1 MRVLKWTGAV
11 LGALVFAAAIAL
23 LWLDR
28 AELRNPASRMLSAR
42 IGQPV
47 RMTSLDLS
55 VFTLTPRAVATGLEL
70 DNPSWAGREPMAR
83 AERVAI
89 HLSLPSLLRGD
100 VVLPRVEIRRPH
112 VRLIRT
118 EGGLANWPQGNRKR
132 RPAGR
137 AADLPLI
144 QHFLVEDGRLR
155 IVDRARNL
163 TFDGTIEARE
173 HVSNGAARP
182 LQASSR
188 GMLNGKPFRFQLTG
202 AALANIERTK
212 PYRFSYDVTA
222 GGTRMRARG
231 TLARPFDFGMYQA
244 DVTLA
249 GEDAA
254 DLYFLTGLA
263 LPNTP
268 PYRVSGH
275 VERSGSRVYLQSFTG
290 KVGDSDL
297 DVEAEIVLDRERP
310 LVKADITS
318 RSLDLDDLGVPL
330 GASPSIR
337 TGETASPEQRA
348 AARAM
353 AAKRKLFP
361 DAKLQANRLRAMDAD
376 VQFQAAKVTARRV
389 PLREVSFRLRV
400 DGGVLTLDPVS
411 FVLPQGR
418 ITGLAQ
424 LDARQDL
431 PAAVVDARIV
441 GLRLGQFRPR
451 NARDAP
457 LEGTL
462 LGRVY
467 LKGYG
472 ASIRELVSTADGE
485 LTLVLPKGEVREAF
499 AELTGINV
507 TRGLG
512 LLLRADDE
520 QTGVRCGVADF
531 ALKRGTLH
539 AKTIVFDT
547 DDVLISGRGSIDLG
561 AEAYDL
567 SIKGQPKKFRIMRVR
582 SPIAIRGPLRKPDIG
597 LESGESLTQTG
608 IAAALASL
616 VAPLAAVLAFVD
628 PGLAEDANCAG
639 LLAEAKRAGAPVKT
653 AQIEKARR
661 G

>member
-1 MRVLKWTGAV
+1 MRVLKWTGLA
-11 LGALVFAAAIAL
+11 LGALVLAAALAL
-23 LWLDR
+23 LWLDQ
-28 AELRNPASRMLSAR
+28 ADLHKPASRMLSAR

-47 RMTSLDLS
+47 RMATLDLD

-70 DNPSWAGREPMAR
+70 NNPRWAGREPMAR
-83 AERVAI
+83 AERVTI
-89 HLSLPSLLRGD
+89 HLRLPSLLRGE
-100 VVLPRVEIRRPH
+100 VVLPRVEIRRPD
-112 VRLIRT
+112 VRLLRT
-118 EGGLANWPQGNRKR
+118 EGGLANWPLRNRGKR
-132 RPAGR
+132 RPGQAP
-137 AADLPLI
+137 DLPLI
-144 QHFLVEDGRLR
+144 QHFAIEEGRLR
-155 IVDRARNL
+155 VVDRVRKL

-173 HVSNGAARP
+173 HVSNGTTRP
-182 LQASSR
+182 LHVASV
-188 GMLNGKPFRFQLTG
+188 GKLNGKPFRFELTG
-202 AALANIERTK
+202 APLANIERTK
-212 PYRFSYDVTA
+212 PYRFSYDVAA
-222 GGTRMRARG
+222 GDTRMKARG
-231 TLARPFDFGMYQA
+231 SLDRPFNFGSYQA
-244 DVTLA
+244 DITLS

-268 PYRVSGH
+268 PYRVAGH
-275 VERSGSRVYLQSFTG
+275 VERTGSRVYLQSFTG

-297 DVEAEIVLDRERP
+297 DVEAEVVLDRERP
-310 LVKADITS
+310 LVKADVTS
-318 RSLDLDDLGVPL
+318 QSLDLDDLGVPF

-348 AARAM
+348 QARAM

-361 DAKLQANRLRAMDAD
+361 NAKLQVNRLRAMDAD

-389 PLREVSFRLRV
+389 PLREVSFRLRI

-441 GLRLGQFRPR
+441 GLQLGQFKSRT
-451 NARDAP
+451 AREAP

-462 LGRVY
+462 LGRIY

-472 ASIRELVSTADGE
+472 ASIRELVSTGDGD

-512 LLLRADDE
+512 LLLRADEE

-539 AKTIVFDT
+539 AKTLVFDT

-567 SIKGQPKKFRIMRVR
+567 SIKGEPKKFRIMRVR

-628 PGLAEDANCAG
+628 PGLADDANCSG

-653 AQIEKARR
+653 AQVEKARR